1 MSFRSRRLLSFTLLL
16 ALGIAFTLVPA
27 THAQTFRGGI
37 NGVVTDQSGAVVPAA
52 QVTATDM
59 ATAVAHTTVTSSG
72 GEFTFPDL
80 PLGSYTVTAA
90 APGFQKVQIDKVEVK
105 AGSIYSLPIKLS
117 VAQQATTI
125 EVNAAALTLD
135 PTTTTQTTVIPGKVL
150 QDTPLNGRDFTQ
162 LVILSPGFS
171 NSGAGGYGSLNGTR
185 ANQINWQIDGID
197 NNDLW
202 HNIPAVNQGG
212 VSGIAGIVLP
222 IDAVDQFSAQTQ
234 ASPESGRNPGG
245 SVNLSLKSGGN
256 QLHGTLYYYNRNE
269 FFGATNPFTAP
280 VKQEVRNYNY
290 GFSAGGPIIRDKLFW
305 FVTYEKQNFTIGVP
319 DQATEPSQAWQA
331 QAKATLAKFN
341 VPVNPVSTAMLAT
354 LWPAAATGGLPATV
368 NNYYSSDPEY
378 GYSYNG
384 LAKIDYTINAKNSLS
399 AHWFVGQGNQVAPV
413 GSTLKYY
420 YEVAPIHVQNYALVF
435 NHVFSPTITNQVL
448 AGVNYFNQV
457 FNDFN
462 NSFDMASLGLV
473 TGSSLPGAAN
483 VAITGFDPIGLTPP
497 EGRNDIT
504 GHLTDDLNWT
514 VGKHA
519 FKFGGEFRQAQLD
532 EFYKRHAL
540 GSFTFDG
547 SVGPDPNASTPI
559 PWNSGD
565 PRVDA
570 LSDFLAGNV
579 KTSSIALG
587 NPDRQVFVNT
597 FALFAQDSW
606 QLSPKLNVNY
616 GLRYDYE
623 GPLHNQWK
631 NLSVFRPNLGGV
643 VYQGDQIS
651 SLYDPNW
658 TNFSP
663 RVGFS
668 YQATPTT
675 VLRAG
680 VGLYFD
686 TPNLN
691 PFLDN
696 RPGNGAP
703 NGVEGNPGTGPD
715 SVTTATRSSYTIVS
729 GENVFPSSLGSN
741 SIFSIAKNFVP
752 SHNLN
757 YNIQLEQSLTSKIV
771 AQIGYVGSEGRH
783 LLSIR
788 DINQAALNSGNLTNP
803 PEGSYVPGTTVFC
816 PSGFTIQNCSRPYF
830 SQFPDFTFINEIQS
844 IGTSN
849 YNSLQATLRV
859 ANFHGLTGQA
869 AYTWSH
875 SFDEVTA
882 YRGALPQDSFN
893 FKGDYGPSDF
903 DNHNIFVALLT
914 YDVPGGQ
921 KWKGLTRGWQLNS
934 LMTFHGGLPFSVYSS
949 ADTSGTDDGNQRAD
963 IVPGVNPYAGFRKG
977 KVNAN
982 WLNPSAFADAA
993 PGTWGDSRRNAYY
1006 GPGYGD
1012 VDFSVFKNTPIGERV
1027 TTQFRVEMYN
1037 LFNRTNF
1044 APPLNG
1050 SFNPSYT
1057 QDNALTLFT
1066 TIGSFNGAPGIGAGE
1081 PFNTQL
1087 ALKIIF

>member
-1 MSFRSRRLLSFTLLL
+1 MSFRSRRALPFTFL
-16 ALGIAFTLVPA
+16 ALFGVIFALIPIAG
-27 THAQTFRGGI
+27 AQTFRGGI
-37 NGVVTDQSGAVVPAA
+37 NGVVTDQLAAVVPNAEVVA
-52 QVTATDM
+52 LDPATG
-59 ATAVAHTTVTSSG
+59 VSHSTVTSSG
-72 GEFTFPDL
+72 GEFTFQDL
-80 PLGSYTVTAA
+80 PLGEYDVTAT
-90 APGFQKVQIDKVEVK
+90 APGFQKVKFDKVPVK
-105 AGSIYSLPIKLS
+105 AGSIYSLAIKLT

-125 EVNAAALTLD
+125 EVNAAALSLD
-135 PTTTTQTTVIPGKVL
+135 TTSTTQTAGVIGKSL

-162 LVILSPGFS
+162 LIILAPGFS

-212 VSGIAGIVLP
+212 VSGIAGIILP
-222 IDAVDQFSAQTQ
+222 IDAVEQFTAQTE
-234 ASPESGRNPGG
+234 AGPESGRNPGG
-245 SVNLSLKSGGN
+245 SVNLSLKSGTN
-256 QLHGTLYYYNRNE
+256 QIHGTMYYYNRNE
-269 FFGATNPFTAP
+269 ALGATNPFTAP
-280 VKQEVRNYNY
+280 VKQVVRNYNY
-290 GFSAGGPIIRDKLFW
+290 GFSAGGPFVKDKLFW
-305 FVTYEKQNFTIGVP
+305 FVTYEKQKFTIGVP
-319 DQATEPSQAWQA
+319 DQATEPSQPWQA
-331 QAKATLAKFN
+331 EALAALAKFN
-341 VPVNPVSTAMLAT
+341 VPVNPVSTAMLST
-354 LWPAAATGGLPATV
+354 LWPSGATGNLPATV
-368 NNYYSSDPEY
+368 NNYTSSFNEY

-384 LAKIDYTINAKNSLS
+384 LAKIDYTINDKNSLT

-413 GSTLKYY
+413 GSALYYY
-420 YEVAPIHVQNYALVF
+420 YEVAPIHVQNYAIVY
-435 NHVFSPTITNQVL
+435 NHVFTPTITNQL
-448 AGVNYFNQV
+448 LLGVNYFNQV
-457 FNDFN
+457 FNDYN

-473 TGSSLPGAAN
+473 TGSTLNGAAN
-483 VAITGFDPIGLTPP
+483 LQIAGFDPTGLTPP

-514 VGKHA
+514 IGKHQI
-519 FKFGGEFRQAQLD
+519 KFGGEFRQAQLD

-547 SVGPDPNASTPI
+547 TQGPDATANPSDSWDT
-559 PWNSGD
+559 GD
-565 PRVDA
+565 ARVDA
-570 LSDFLAGNV
+570 LADFMAGNV
-579 KTSSIALG
+579 VTSSIALG
-587 NPDRQVFVNT
+587 DPDRQVFVNT

-606 QLSPKLNVNY
+606 QLSPKLNLNY

-643 VYQGDQIS
+643 VYQGNQIG
-651 SLYDPNW
+651 SLYDPTW

-663 RVGFS
+663 RLGVS
-668 YQATPTT
+668 YQATPNT
-675 VLRAG
+675 VVRAG

-703 NGVEGNPGTGPD
+703 NGVEGNPGTGGT
-715 SVTTATRSSYTIVS
+715 VTTATRNNYTIVS
-729 GENVFPSSLGSN
+729 GVNVFPSSLASN
-741 SIFSIAKNFVP
+741 SIFSIAQNFVP
-752 SHNLN
+752 SHNWN
-757 YNIQLEQSLTSKIV
+757 MNIQVEQSLTNNIV

-783 LLSIR
+783 LLAIR
-788 DINQAALNSGNLTNP
+788 DINQAALGSGNIDDPIT
-803 PEGSYVPGTTVFC
+803 GSNVSSGTAGC
-816 PSGFTIQNCSRPYF
+816 PAGYTYQNCSRPFF

-849 YNSLQATLRV
+849 YNALQATLKVRG
-859 ANFHGLTGQA
+859 FHGLTAQA

-903 DNHNIFVALLT
+903 DNRNIFTALIT
-914 YDVPGGQ
+914 YDLPGGN
-921 KWKGLTRGWQLNS
+921 KWKPLTNGWQLNS

-949 ADTSGTDDGNQRAD
+949 SDTSGTSDGNQRANF
-963 IVPGVNPYAGFRKG
+963 VPGVDPYAGYRQG
-977 KVNAN
+977 KVGAN
-982 WLNPSAFADAA
+982 WLNPAAFVDAPA
-993 PGTWGDSRRNAYY
+993 GTWGNTGRNAYY

-1027 TTQFRVEMYN
+1027 TTQFRVEMFN

-1050 SFNPSYT
+1050 NFNPSYT

>member
-1 MSFRSRRLLSFTLLL
+1 MSFRSRRTLFPLVTI
-16 ALGIAFTLVPA
+16 LGLIFSLIPIARS
-27 THAQTFRGGI
+27 QTFRGGI
-37 NGVVTDQSGAVVPAA
+37 SGVVTDQSGALVAAA
-52 QVTATDM
+52 QVTATDDGKG
-59 ATAVAHTTVTSSG
+59 VQHETVTSSG

-80 PLGSYTVTAA
+80 PLGSYTVTAV
-90 APGFQKVQIDKVEVK
+90 APGFQKVQINKVEIK
-105 AGSIYSLPIKLS
+105 AGSIYSLPIKLT
-117 VAQQATTI
+117 VAQTATTV
-125 EVNAAALTLD
+125 EVSAAALTLD
-135 PTTTTQTTVIPGKVL
+135 PTSTTQTTVIAAKTL

-222 IDAVDQFSAQTQ
+222 IDAVAQFSAQTQ
-234 ASPESGRNPGG
+234 AGPESGRNPGG
-245 SVNLSLKSGGN
+245 SVNLSLNSGTN
-256 QLHGTLYYYNRNE
+256 HIHGTAYYYNRNE
-269 FFGATNPFTAP
+269 ALGAINPFTAP

-290 GFSAGGPIIRDKLFW
+290 GFSAGGPILRDKLFW
-305 FVTYEKQNFTIGVP
+305 FVTYEKQQFTIGVP
-319 DQATEPSQAWQA
+319 DQATQPSQAWQA
-331 QAKATLAKFN
+331 QATAALAKFN
-341 VPVNPVSTAMLAT
+341 VPVNQASTNMLGT
-354 LWPAAATGGLPATV
+354 LWPSAINSLPATV
-368 NNYYSSDPEY
+368 NNYFSSDPEY

-384 LAKIDYTINAKNSLS
+384 LAKIDYTINNNNSIS

-420 YEVAPIHVQNYALVF
+420 YEVAPIHVQNYALVY
-435 NHVFSPTITNQVL
+435 NHVFTPAITNQVL

-473 TGSSLPGAAN
+473 TGSTLNGAAN
-483 VAITGFDPIGLTPP
+483 IQITGFDPVGLTPP

-504 GHLTDDLNWT
+504 GHIVDDLNWT
-514 VGKHA
+514 VGKHT

-532 EFYKRHAL
+532 EFYHRHAL

-547 SVGPDPNASTPI
+547 SQGPDQDAAN
-559 PWNSGD
+559 GD
-565 PRVDA
+565 TWDTGDARIDA
-570 LSDFLAGNV
+570 LADFMSGRV

-587 NPDRQVFVNT
+587 NPERQVFVNT

-623 GPLHNQWK
+623 GPLHNKWE
-631 NLSVFRPNLGGV
+631 NLSVFRPSLGGV
-643 VYQGDQIS
+643 VYQGNQIS
-651 SLYDPNW
+651 SLYDPTW

-663 RVGFS
+663 RAGFS
-668 YQATPTT
+668 YQATPNT

-680 VGLYFD
+680 FGLYFD

-703 NGVEGNPGTGPD
+703 NGVEGNPGTGGD
-715 SVTTATRSSYTIVS
+715 SVTTATRGVYTIVP
-729 GENVFPSSLGSN
+729 GVNVFPTSLGSN

-752 SHNLN
+752 SHDLN
-757 YNIQLEQSLTSKIV
+757 YNIQLEQSLTSKVI
-771 AQIGYVGSEGRH
+771 AQVGYVGSEGRH
-783 LLSIR
+783 LLAIR
-788 DINQAALNSGNLTNP
+788 DINQAQ
-803 PEGSYVPGTTVFC
+803 PGVYAT
-816 PSGFTIQNCSRPYF
+816 SAEQNATRPFYP
-830 SQFPDFTFINEIQS
+830 QFPAYTFINEIQS

-859 ANFHGLTGQA
+859 SDLHGITAQA
-869 AYTWSH
+869 VYTWSH

-903 DNHNIFVALLT
+903 DVRNIFVGLIT
-914 YDVPGGQ
+914 YNVPGGQ
-921 KWKGLTRGWQLNS
+921 KWKPLTNGWQLNS
-934 LMTFHGGLPFSVYSS
+934 LFNFHGGAPFSVYSS

-963 IVPGVNPYAGFRKG
+963 YVPGVNPYAGYRKG
-977 KVNAN
+977 KVGAN
-982 WLNPSAFADAA
+982 WLNPAAFVDAA
-993 PGTWGDSRRNAYY
+993 AGTWGDTRRNAYY
-1006 GPGYGD
+1006 GPGFNE

-1027 TTQFRVEMYN
+1027 TTQFRVEMFN

-1050 SFNPSYT
+1050 SYNPSYT
-1057 QDNALTLFT
+1057 QDNALNLFT
-1066 TIGSFNGAPGIGAGE
+1066 TIGSFNGAPGIGVGE

>member
-1 MSFRSRRLLSFTLLL
+1 MLIPIARS
-16 ALGIAFTLVPA
+16 
-27 THAQTFRGGI
+27 QTFRGGI
-37 NGVVTDQSGAVVPAA
+37 NGVVTDQSGAVVAGA
-52 QVTATDM
+52 QVTATDT
-59 ATAVAHTTVTSSG
+59 ATGVEHATVTSSG
-72 GEFTFPDL
+72 GEYSFPDL
-80 PLGSYTVTAA
+80 PLSSYTVTAD
-90 APGFQKVQIDKVEVK
+90 APGFQKVQVSKVEIK

-117 VAQQATTI
+117 VAQQATTV

-135 PTTTTQTTVIPGKVL
+135 PTSTTQTTVIASKVL

-162 LVILSPGFS
+162 LIVLSPGFS

-234 ASPESGRNPGG
+234 AGPESGRNPGG
-245 SVNLSLKSGGN
+245 SVNLSLKSGTN
-256 QLHGTLYYYNRNE
+256 QIHGSLYYYNRNE

-290 GFSAGGPIIRDKLFW
+290 GFSAGGPILRDKLFW
-305 FVTYEKQNFTIGVP
+305 FVTYEKQDFTIGVP
-319 DQATEPSQAWQA
+319 DQSTQPSQPWQNL
-331 QAKATLAKFN
+331 AKATLAEFN
-341 VPVNPVSTAMLAT
+341 VPVNTVSANMLAT
-354 LWPAAATGGLPATV
+354 LWPASAIGNLPAV
-368 NNYYSSDPEY
+368 ANNYFSSDPEY

-384 LAKIDYTINAKNSLS
+384 LAKVDYTIDSKNSIS
-399 AHWFVGQGNQVAPV
+399 AHWFGGQGNQVAPV

-420 YEVAPIHVQNYALVF
+420 YEVAPIHVQNYALVY
-435 NHVFSPTITNQVL
+435 NHVFTPTITNQVL

-473 TGSSLPGAAN
+473 TGSTLNGAAN
-483 VAITGFDPIGLTPP
+483 IKITGFDPIGLTPP

-504 GHLTDDLNWT
+504 GHITDDLNWT
-514 VGKHA
+514 VGKHT
-519 FKFGGEFRQAQLD
+519 FKFGGEFRQAQLN

-547 SVGPDPNASTPI
+547 SVGPVPGENIA
-559 PWNSGD
+559 WNSGD
-565 PRVDA
+565 ARVDA
-570 LSDFLAGNV
+570 LADFLAGNV

-597 FALFAQDSW
+597 FDIFAQDSW
-606 QLSPKLNVNY
+606 QVSPKLNVNY

-643 VYQGDQIS
+643 VYQGNQIS
-651 SLYDPNW
+651 SLYDPTW

-668 YQATPTT
+668 YQATPRT

-680 VGLYFD
+680 AGLYFD

-715 SVTTATRSSYTIVS
+715 SVTTATRGVYTIVD
-729 GENVFPSSLGSN
+729 GQNVFPTSLGSN

-752 SHNLN
+752 SHNMN
-757 YNIQLEQSLTSKIV
+757 YNIQLEQSLTNKIV

-783 LLSIR
+783 LLAIR
-788 DINQAALNSGNLTNP
+788 DINQAQ
-803 PEGSYVPGTTVFC
+803 PGVYAT
-816 PSGFTIQNCSRPYF
+816 SAEQNATRPFY
-830 SQFPDFTFINEIQS
+830 SQFPNYTFINEIQS

-859 ANFHGLTGQA
+859 ANFHGLTTQG

-875 SFDEVTA
+875 NFDEVTA

-903 DNHNIFVALLT
+903 DVRNTAVGLIT
-914 YDVPGGQ
+914 YDVPGAQ
-921 KWKGLTRGWQLNS
+921 KWKGLTNGWQLNS
-934 LMTFHGGLPFSVYSS
+934 LITFHGGLPFSVYSS

-963 IVPGVNPYAGFRKG
+963 IVPGIDPYAGYRKG
-977 KVNAN
+977 KVGAN
-982 WLNPSAFADAA
+982 WLNPAAFVDAA

-1006 GPGYGD
+1006 GPGFGD
-1012 VDFSVFKNTPIGERV
+1012 VDFSVFKNTPIGERIM
-1027 TTQFRVEMYN
+1027 TQFRVEMYN

-1050 SFNPSYT
+1050 NFNPSYT

-1066 TIGSFNGAPGIGAGE
+1066 TIGSFNGAPGIGVGE

-1087 ALKIIF
+1087 ALKITF

>member
-1 MSFRSRRLLSFTLLL
+1 MSFRSRRISSSTFLLL
-16 ALGIAFTLVPA
+16 LGAALLLIQVAP
-27 THAQTFRGGI
+27 AQTFRGGM
-37 NGVVTDQSGAVVPAA
+37 NGVVTDQSGAVVPGAEVIA
-52 QVTATDM
+52 IDTATSVQH
-59 ATAVAHTTVTSSG
+59 ATVTSSG

-80 PLGSYTVTAA
+80 PLGSYNVTAA
-90 APGFQKVQIDKVEVK
+90 APGFQKVQVDKVEIK
-105 AGSIYSLPIKLS
+105 AGSIYSLPIKLR

-125 EVNAAALTLD
+125 EVSAAALTLD
-135 PTTTTQTTVIPGKVL
+135 PTSTTQTAGVSGKPL

-162 LVILSPGFS
+162 LIILAPGFS

-212 VSGIAGIVLP
+212 VSGIAGIILP
-222 IDAVDQFSAQTQ
+222 IDAVEQFSAQTQ
-234 ASPESGRNPGG
+234 AAPESGRNPGG
-245 SVNLSLKSGGN
+245 SVNLSIKAGTN
-256 QLHGTLYYYNRNE
+256 QIHGTAYYYNRNE
-269 FFGATNPFTAP
+269 ALGAINPFTAP

-290 GFSAGGPIIRDKLFW
+290 GFSAGGPILKNKLFW
-305 FVTYEKQNFTIGVP
+305 FVTYEHQRFTIGVP
-319 DQATEPSQAWQA
+319 DQATEPSQPWQA
-331 QAKATLAKFN
+331 EAKQALANFG
-341 VPVNPVSTAMLAT
+341 VPVNSVSTNMLST
-354 LWPAAATGGLPATV
+354 LWPAAATGNLPATV
-368 NNYYSSDPEY
+368 NNYTSSQPEY

-384 LAKIDYTINAKNSLS
+384 LAKVDYTINERNSLS

-413 GSTLKYY
+413 GSSLYYY
-420 YEVAPIHVQNYALVF
+420 YEVAPIHVQNYSIVY
-435 NHVFSPTITNQVL
+435 NHVFTPTITNQL
-448 AGVNYFNQV
+448 LLGVNYFNQV

-473 TGSSLPGAAN
+473 TGSPLSGASN
-483 VAITGFDPIGLTPP
+483 LQISGFDATGETPP

-504 GHLTDDLNWT
+504 GHLTDDFNWT
-514 VGKHA
+514 IGKHQ
-519 FKFGGEFRQAQLD
+519 FKFGGEYRQAQLD
-532 EFYKRHAL
+532 EFYHRHGL

-547 SVGPDPNASTPI
+547 TQGPDQNAA
-559 PWNSGD
+559 NGD
-565 PRVDA
+565 SWDTGNARIDA
-570 LSDFLAGNV
+570 LADFMSGRV
-579 KTSSIALG
+579 VTSSIALG
-587 NPDRQVFVNT
+587 DPDRQVFVNT

-606 QLSPKLNVNY
+606 QLSPKLSFNY
-616 GLRYDYE
+616 GIRYDYE

-651 SLYDPNW
+651 SLYDPYYAG
-658 TNFSP
+658 FSP
-663 RVGFS
+663 RIGFS
-668 YQATPTT
+668 YQATPNT
-675 VLRAG
+675 VIRAG
-680 VGLYFD
+680 AGLYYD

-703 NGVEGNPGTGPD
+703 NGVEGNPGTGGD
-715 SVTTATRSSYTIVS
+715 SVTTATRNGYTIVS
-729 GENVFPSSLGSN
+729 GVNVFPSSLGSN
-741 SIFSIAKNFVP
+741 SIFSIGKDFVP
-752 SHNLN
+752 SHNFN
-757 YNIQLEQSLTSKIV
+757 FNVQLEQSLTNKIV
-771 AQIGYVGSEGRH
+771 AQIGYVGSEGRN

-788 DINQAALNSGNLTNP
+788 DINQAALGSGNIVDPNTGTNVSSGTASCP
-803 PEGSYVPGTTVFC
+803 AGSTY
-816 PSGFTIQNCSRPYF
+816 QNCSRPYF
-830 SQFPDFTFINEIQS
+830 SQFPAFTFINEIQS

-849 YNSLQATLRV
+849 YSSLQATLRV
-859 ANFHGLTGQA
+859 SNLHGLTAQA

-903 DNHNIFVALLT
+903 DSRNIFVALLT
-914 YDVPGGQ
+914 YNVPGGQ
-921 KWKGLTRGWQLNS
+921 RWKPLTNGWQLNS

-949 ADTSGTDDGNQRAD
+949 ADTSGTNDGNQRANY
-963 IVPGVNPYAGFRKG
+963 VSGVSPYAGYRKG
-977 KVNAN
+977 KVGAN
-982 WLNPSAFADAA
+982 WLNPAAFVDAPA
-993 PGTWGDSRRNAYY
+993 GTWGDTGRNAYY
-1006 GPGYGD
+1006 GPGYSD

-1027 TTQFRVEMYN
+1027 TAQFRVEMYN

-1050 SFNPSYT
+1050 NFNPSYT
-1057 QDNALTLFT
+1057 QDNALNLFT
-1066 TIGSFNGAPGIGAGE
+1066 TIGSFNGAPGIGVGE